1 MFVFVRAVLVVL
13 FAVFVLPAQSPP
25 ADEVVRVFVFAGQ
38 SNMVGA
44 DSRIT
49 DVQRFPPF
57 ADVATELPAVRFCYV
72 VGREDKERSA
82 GFVPLRPI
90 AGMVGPELTFAR
102 ELLRHGEGP
111 LAIVK
116 VAAGGTTLATDWNPD
131 QPAGFQLYPLA
142 LATVREALAELD
154 RQKVRW
160 RLEGV
165 VWHQGE
171 NDMFG
176 DASRRD
182 YAKNLA
188 RFVACWRRDLQ
199 AEQLRFFVGELC
211 TKTIWGM
218 DHRREMHAIER
229 AQRAVAEADPFV
241 DYVPTSHIAVE
252 IGGEAGLHYHYGT
265 LGQLEHGVE
274 HAHAYLRTLGKQP
287 HEKRTGKPSA
297 HATRASIDLYV
308 LAGHR
313 NMEGERAFA
322 AHLAAMPAARELLED
337 QTEIPFAYA
346 LGGGVWRS
354 DGFETLGPAGPSGT
368 FGPELSF
375 GRALGRASHPP
386 FALAK
391 FTHSGAQLVD
401 FTEKGSEASTRNL
414 YPAWLAF
421 VRESIAGLEA
431 KGHKVRLAGVVYH
444 LAENDMAWRPYRAQA
459 VAHLRSWIEAS
470 RRDLALPQLRWFV
483 SQQAPPSGDGL
494 AKVDV
499 VAELRALAAADGHV
513 VHVDASQPPPQAEAL
528 VFDTAGVLWL
538 GERLAEAVLKQRA
551 R

>member
-1 MFVFVRAVLVVL
+1 MFVFVRAWLVVL
-13 FAVFVLPAQSPP
+13 FASFVLPAQSPKT
-25 ADEVVRVFVFAGQ
+25 DEVVRVFVFAGQ

-44 DSRIT
+44 DSRIA
-49 DVQRFPPF
+49 DVAQFPPF
-57 ADVATELPAVRFCYV
+57 ADAATELPAVRFRHV

-116 VAAGGTTLATDWNPD
+116 VAAGGTSLATDWNPD
-131 QPAGFQLYPLA
+131 EPAGFQLYPLA
-142 LATVREALAELD
+142 VATVREALAELD

-182 YAKNLA
+182 YEKNLA

-199 AEQLRFFVGELC
+199 APQLRFFVGELC

-229 AQRAVAEADPFV
+229 AQRAVADADPFV

-274 HAHAYLRTLGKQP
+274 HAHAYLRTLGVEP
-287 HEKRTGKPSA
+287 HEKRTAKPSV
-297 HATRASIDLYV
+297 HPTKASIDLYV

-322 AHLAAMPAARELLED
+322 AQLAAMPAARELLAD
-337 QTEIPFAYA
+337 QTDIAFAYA

-354 DGFETLGPAGPSGT
+354 DGFETLGPAGPYGT

-391 FTHSGAQLVD
+391 WTHSGAQLVD
-401 FTEKGSEASTRNL
+401 LTPAGSEATTRNL

-421 VRESIAGLEA
+421 VRESIAALEK
-431 KGHKVRLAGVVYH
+431 KGHTVRLAGVVYH
-444 LAENDMAWRPYRAQA
+444 MAENDMAWRPYRQQA
-459 VAHLRSWIEAS
+459 VAHLRAWIEAS
-470 RRDLALPQLRWFV
+470 RRDLSLPQLRWFV
-483 SQQAPPSGDGL
+483 SQQTPPNDRDL

-513 VHVDASQPPPQAEAL
+513 VHVDASQPPPQAAKL
-528 VFDTAGVLWL
+528 VFDSAGVVWL
-538 GERLAEAVLKQRA
+538 GERLAEAVQKHRSP
-551 R
+551 